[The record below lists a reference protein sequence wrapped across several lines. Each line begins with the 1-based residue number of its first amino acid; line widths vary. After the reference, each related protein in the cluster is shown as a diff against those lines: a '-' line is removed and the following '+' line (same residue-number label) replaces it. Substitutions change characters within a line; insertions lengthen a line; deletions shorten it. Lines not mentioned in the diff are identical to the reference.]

1 MGLSSSLS
9 SLPSTSPNVVSGTVE
24 SFDAT
29 RIAYDLYDLPSRTL
43 VLVIPGFW
51 RFRRHPSMT
60 GLAGRLNPLGYR
72 TAIVDPRG
80 HGDSGGVYG
89 FNLYEHYDIAALAR
103 AFMARLPIEGIA
115 LIALSYGASIAI
127 STAARHP
134 DLPITSLFLISAV
147 ADFDMIA
154 PNISVNPF

>member
-1 MGLSSSLS
+1 MDLSSALTSP
-9 SLPSTSPNVVSGTVE
+9 PSTTANLVSSVIE

-43 VLVIPGFW
+43 VLVVPGFW

-60 GLAGRLNPLGYR
+60 GLAGRLNALGYR

-89 FNLYEHYDIAALAR
+89 FNLHEQ
-103 AFMARLPIEGIA
+103 PTEGVA
-115 LIALSYGASIAI
+115 LIALSYGASVAI
-127 STAARHP
+127 SMAARHP
-134 DLPITSLFLISAV
+134 DMPVTSLFLISAV
-147 ADFDMIA
+147 ADFGMIV
-154 PNISVNPF
+154 P

>member
-1 MGLSSSLS
+1 MGLSSTLN
-9 SLPSTSPNVVSGTVE
+9 SPPAASENAVSGVVE
-24 SFDAT
+24 SFDGT

-60 GLAGRLNPLGYR
+60 GLAGRLNVLGYR

-89 FNLYEHYDIAALAR
+89 FNLHEHHDIAAVAQTL
-103 AFMARLPIEGIA
+103 MDRLPIEGIA
-115 LIALSYGASIAI
+115 IIALSYGASIAA
-127 STAARHP
+127 SAAARHP
-134 DLPITSLFLISAV
+134 GLPTTSLFLISAV
-147 ADFDMIA
+147 
-154 PNISVNPF
+154 PG